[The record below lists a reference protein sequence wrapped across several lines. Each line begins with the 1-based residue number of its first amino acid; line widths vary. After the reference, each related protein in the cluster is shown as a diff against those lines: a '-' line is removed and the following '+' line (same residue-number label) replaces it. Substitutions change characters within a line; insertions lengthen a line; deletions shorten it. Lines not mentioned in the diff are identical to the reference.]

1 MASRVTLRG
10 GEYDVFRRQ
19 ELSAELG
26 AIDTGSD
33 VDLDL
38 STTSLMDAGAI
49 GLLIALR
56 HRVQQ
61 SNPNAVV
68 RLHNVAPIVERVL
81 KICRADELFEFP
93 D

>member
-1 MASRVTLRG
+1 MVTLRG

-26 AIDTGSD
+26 AVDSGSD

-61 SNPNAVV
+61 SNPKAVV
-68 RLHNVAPIVERVL
+68 RLHNVAPIIKRVL